1 MRSTLLLVGF
11 AASLALVGCPLKN
24 PVPVEPDYPPP
35 PPWMADV
42 PAGCAS
48 ACSNLRTLDCPE
60 GKGAMSGET
69 CERVCVRANELRP
82 LPVAC
87 WAAATTVAAAKGCG
101 SLRCVR

>member
-1 MRSTLLLVGF
+1 MRIVLAAALAALV
-11 AASLALVGCPLKN
+11 VGCPLSDRQT
-24 PVPVEPDYPPP
+24 PVEPDYPPP

-42 PAGCAS
+42 PAGCSS

-60 GKGAMSGET
+60 GKGSMSGET
-69 CERVCVRANELRP
+69 CERVCIRANELRP
-82 LPVAC
+82 LPLAC